1 MVRWRKWKYVGEVG
15 AGHVPSSI
23 SRTPSHIRLG
33 NPTPSISFKWL
44 ETSKPRWKPS
54 QQFWSPEEINPP
66 RVLKSGRNQLN
77 ESDKL
82 FQNFFRFFVKKSLNR
97 WRPRLKSKPAAL
109 KFWRIHLN
117 ESNKPYK
124 CIHCGK
130 VFGRKNHLRRQS
142 ITHTEKVETLNLYS
156 LWEIVWSWFSWRFIT
171 RERWKTLQL
180 CSLWERLQFGIE

>member
-1 MVRWRKWKYVGEVG
+1 MSVRVARGQ
-15 AGHVPSSI
+15 VPSSI

-117 ESNKPYK
+117 ESKTLQLYSWWESVWSEDHLRRHSITHTGKGEKPYN
-124 CIHCGK
+124 CIHCGE
-130 VFGRKNHLRRQS
+130 VFGRKDHLRRHS
-142 ITHTEKVETLNLYS
+142 ITH
-156 LWEIVWSWFSWRFIT
+156 IP
-171 RERWKTLQL
+171 
-180 CSLWERLQFGIE
+180 